1 MNQSVKKALKLLD
14 LFTEQ
19 KSELTLKEISEMSNI
34 PKPTVYRLLSSL
46 EATHFLEKTKE
57 STHDSK
63 YRLGIK
69 LLELG
74 QLVSHQLELRRTSL
88 PYMEDLMQE
97 ISEAVHLVIVS
108 QDEAIYI
115 EKVES
120 NRALR
125 LYTRIGKR
133 SPLYVGSGPRLLLAF
148 MPDERQQQLLHEKE
162 FHFLG
167 NQRPVNRAHLLH
179 TLKVIRKQGYA
190 FSNGEQD
197 ADTTGVSYPIYNH
210 YGQVTAA
217 LTVSG
222 LSSRFKDDNLI
233 FIKKRT
239 KKAAK
244 AISIQL
250 GYRGDVFNE

>member
-1 MNQSVKKALKLLD
+1 
-14 LFTEQ
+14 
-19 KSELTLKEISEMSNI
+19 
-34 PKPTVYRLLSSL
+34 SL

-133 SPLYVGSGPRLLLAF
+133 SALLLSLRLYTRIGKRSPLYVGSGPRLLLAF
-148 MPDERQQQLLHEKE
+148 
-162 FHFLG
+162 
-167 NQRPVNRAHLLH
+167 
-179 TLKVIRKQGYA
+179 
-190 FSNGEQD
+190 
-197 ADTTGVSYPIYNH
+197 
-210 YGQVTAA
+210 
-217 LTVSG
+217 
-222 LSSRFKDDNLI
+222 
-233 FIKKRT
+233 
-239 KKAAK
+239 
-244 AISIQL
+244 
-250 GYRGDVFNE
+250 